1 MTPVIIFPI
10 AFTLVFV
17 YNAFERSRAKKE
29 AARELEEKERG
40 LVAFSALRNAY
51 ADLKRQ
57 RAAGYGPWIAC
68 CIERA
73 GNGGDLPAEVA
84 VAALRRTRDELAWSR
99 FDISGIEA
107 AIRAIEEET
116 GEGE

>member
-1 MTPVIIFPI
+1 MTPTIIFPI
-10 AFTLVFV
+10 AFLLVLI
-17 YNAFERSRAKKE
+17 YNAFKRSRARKE
-29 AARELEEKERG
+29 AARLLAEKERG
-40 LVAFSALRNAY
+40 EGALSALRRAY
-51 ADLKRQ
+51 TALKKQ

-73 GNGGDLPAEVA
+73 ENGGDLPAEVA

>member
-1 MTPVIIFPI
+1 MTPTIIFPI
-10 AFTLVFV
+10 AFSLVLI
-17 YNAFERSRAKKE
+17 YNAFKRSGARKE
-29 AARELEEKERG
+29 AARLLAEKERG
-40 LVAFSALRNAY
+40 EGALSALRRAY
-51 ADLKRQ
+51 TALKKQ

-73 GNGGDLPAEVA
+73 ENGGDLPAEVA

-99 FDISGIEA
+99 FDISGVEA